1 MPLPESTRP
10 GPPAAEHP
18 GVDLAITLAI
28 SVALLLMW
36 DSVLLTPLKVLV
48 VYFHEASHAIAVVLT
63 GGEVI
68 HLKLY
73 PGQGGEVMSRGG
85 SRFIILS
92 AGYLGSLLI
101 GAVLFLLAAHSR
113 YDRVWTGALALG
125 ILVLTL
131 LYVRQLYALGFALAA
146 VAAFGALAW
155 WGSHRVND
163 IALRIVGLTSI
174 GYVPLDI
181 YSDTLARPHLYSD
194 ARMLA
199 MTVGGTTQMWGLIW
213 LAASVVIAGL
223 CIWMSLP
230 RRRGARSDP

>member
-1 MPLPESTRP
+1 MSLPESTRP
-10 GPPAAEHP
+10 GLPPAEHP
-18 GVDLAITLAI
+18 GMDLAITLAI
-28 SVALLLMW
+28 SIALLLMW

-68 HLKLY
+68 HLKLF

-101 GAVLFLLAAHSR
+101 GAVLFLLAAHTR
-113 YDRVWTGALALG
+113 YDRVWTGLLALA
-125 ILVLTL
+125 ILILTA

-146 VAAFGALAW
+146 VAGFGALAW

-163 IALRIVGLTSI
+163 IALRVVGLTSI

-199 MTVGGTTQMWGLIW
+199 MAFGGTTQMWGALW
-213 LAASVVIAGL
+213 LVISIVTAGL
-223 CIWMSLP
+223 CLWWSVP
-230 RRRGARSDP
+230 RRRSGSTTG